1 LSIKAKVPLGE
12 EIAAPRSSSYCGI
25 PFCRHIGGR
34 LLVAGIGTGPVAWE
48 RCLRAD
54 RKKRGGT
61 CHRLRTA
68 PYLALLWL
76 ALYNTGVQTL
86 FPLRKHIIW
95 NFAWRCFRCAYIFF
109 QMRNNLTGYVY
120 CLRAQNRA
128 SASRW
133 SSIVLLYL
141 GPEIIAVIKAGSS
154 IVPSD
159 SRSGPGPAFRRG
171 DDKIPP
177 SMVLSSMLSDS
188 NSRTVGVL
196 NVWLHWPPD
205 PSTPSQRI

>member
-1 LSIKAKVPLGE
+1 LSIKVNIPLGE
-12 EIAAPRSSSYCGI
+12 EIAALRSSSYCGI

-61 CHRLRTA
+61 CHCLRTA

-95 NFAWRCFRCAYIFF
+95 NFLWPCFGGMHIFLYCLGNNGPGRVYCPRAQRREHLPRAGVVTCFRTWARKSLLSFK
-109 QMRNNLTGYVY
+109 QRV
-120 CLRAQNRA
+120 
-128 SASRW
+128 
-133 SSIVLLYL
+133 VLLRT
-141 GPEIIAVIKAGSS
+141 I
-154 IVPSD
+154 
-159 SRSGPGPAFRRG
+159 PGRA
-171 DDKIPP
+171 
-177 SMVLSSMLSDS
+177 LA
-188 NSRTVGVL
+188 
-196 NVWLHWPPD
+196 
-205 PSTPSQRI
+205 